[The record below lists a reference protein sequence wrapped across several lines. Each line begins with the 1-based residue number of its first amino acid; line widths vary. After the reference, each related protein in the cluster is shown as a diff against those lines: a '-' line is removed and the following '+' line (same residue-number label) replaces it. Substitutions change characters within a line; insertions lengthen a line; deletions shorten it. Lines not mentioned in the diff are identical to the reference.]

1 MNFKIFSFIVLSMF
15 LLSMA
20 SAMTVYADFSDSSQ
34 SLTITQGNSVSFN
47 ADFFSMNP
55 PMTMKVQII
64 PPQGDTIT
72 KLNTNT
78 NSKTYSNTYS
88 YTPSASGTYEIRVI
102 GTDKINTDSE
112 YLTLVVNSVQPPTDT
127 TPPVI
132 TILGSNPV
140 TMTQGN
146 NYNDAG
152 AIAIDNVDGDI
163 TSSIQMTNNVNTN
176 VAGTYFVDYNVQDSS
191 GNSAITKTRTVY
203 VASSNPTNHAP
214 EITSNPVT
222 SVTEGNYYVYDVEI
236 DYDGNEEL
244 TYNLID
250 APGWLTININTGK
263 ISGTAPLVSSS
274 TDYQIEVEVSDSN
287 GGFDTQSYTLRVKNF
302 VSGSGG
308 GGRVISDSDIYYQN
322 KYFDQFNP
330 EVVYSKPVTQKILGL
345 DVLTFFYI
353 LIFLISIGIVI
364 VVFLLGRNLRR

>member
-1 MNFKIFSFIVLSMF
+1 
-15 LLSMA
+15 
-20 SAMTVYADFSDSSQ
+20 
-34 SLTITQGNSVSFN
+34 
-47 ADFFSMNP
+47 MNP
-55 PMTMKVQII
+55 PMTMKVQLY
-64 PPQGDTIT
+64 QGNNLIHTFLD
-72 KLNTNT
+72 TNT
-78 NSKTYSNTYS
+78 NGKTYSNTYT
-88 YTPSASGTYEIRVI
+88 YTSTVSGNYEIRVT
-102 GTDKINTDSE
+102 GTDNVNTDSE
-112 YLTLVVNSVQPPTDT
+112 YLTLIVNSAQPPADI

-140 TMTQGN
+140 TIIQGSP
-146 NYNDAG
+146 YNDAG

-163 TSSIQMTNNVNTN
+163 TSSIQATNNVNTN
-176 VAGTYFVDYNVQDSS
+176 VVGTYSVIYTAFDNA
-191 GNSAITKTRTVY
+191 GNIATATRTVY
-203 VASSNPTNHAP
+203 VVSSNPTNHAP
-214 EITSNPVT
+214 VINPISNQQII
-222 SVTEGNYYVYDVEI
+222 EGNSYNYQVEA
-236 DYDGNEEL
+236 DDEDGD
-244 TYNLID
+244 NLIYSFIQ
-250 APGWLTININTGK
+250 ALGWLYINLNTGQ
-263 ISGTAPLVSSS
+263 ITGTAPLVSSS